1 MRRSELGLTLIEF
14 LSVVVVAGLIA
25 VVGLPS
31 LNAYVNHGRAVIAIG
46 DIGNLSGLLYR
57 WQLNTRAFP
66 ETLAEAGLDG
76 RLDPWGHP
84 YRYLKIDNA
93 QPADRRLDR
102 NLRPINTDFD
112 VYSVGPDGE
121 TQAEIMAAPARDD
134 VIRGNNGRFIGVAGD
149 Y

>member
-1 MRRSELGLTLIEF
+1 MTLIEL

-25 VVGLPS
+25 VVGIPS
-31 LNAYVNHGRAVIAIG
+31 MNTYVNHGRAVIAIG
-46 DIGNLSGLLYR
+46 DIGNISGLLYR

-93 QPADRRLDR
+93 QPTDRRLDP
-102 NLRPINTDFD
+102 NLRAINTDFD
-112 VYSVGPDGE
+112 IYSLGPDGE
-121 TQAEIMAAPARDD
+121 TQTEIMAPQARDD
-134 VIRGNNGRFIGVAGD
+134 VIRGNNGRFIGVAEN